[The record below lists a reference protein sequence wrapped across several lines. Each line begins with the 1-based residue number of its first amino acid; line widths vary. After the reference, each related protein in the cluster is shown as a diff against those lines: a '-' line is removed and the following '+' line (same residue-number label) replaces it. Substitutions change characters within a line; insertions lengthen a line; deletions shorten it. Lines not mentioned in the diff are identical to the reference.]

1 MAYERGEISPRR
13 YVHCSHNQTPQ
24 PWELYVDDS
33 LSPDQLMILIR
44 TYNTRRMEAIKWV
57 VGGAIRR
64 DNETSNTNLIA
75 D

>member
-13 YVHCSHNQTPQ
+13 YVHYSHNQTPR

-44 TYNTRRMEAIKWV
+44 TYNTRWMKAIKWV